1 MTETSTTA
9 ATSRAKQGVSASSS
23 ERIVFFDG
31 VCGLCDHTVDFLL
44 RHDEGGMLR
53 FAPLQGTT
61 AANMLPGD
69 VRDRLDTM
77 AYCRDGQRHYRSS
90 AVLWVL
96 RDLGGFWG
104 RLGRLMLMIP
114 GPIRDIGYRCI
125 SRCRYRIFGKHE
137 ACRIPTAEERTRFL
151 D

>member
-1 MTETSTTA
+1 MTETSATA
-9 ATSRAKQGVSASSS
+9 ANSTTKQTGASSS

-31 VCGLCDHTVDFLL
+31 VCGLCNHTVDFLL
-44 RHDEGGMLR
+44 RKDVAGLLR

-61 AANMLPGD
+61 AAKMLPAK
-69 VRDRLDTM
+69 VRDRLDTI
-77 AYCRDGQRHYRSS
+77 AYYRDGQRHYRSA

-96 RDLGGFWG
+96 RDLGGSWG
-104 RLGRLMLMIP
+104 RLGRLLLMIP
-114 GPIRDIGYRCI
+114 GPIRDIGYRCV

-137 ACRIPTAEERTRFL
+137 ACRIPTAEERGRFL